1 MKHIELLSL
10 LCRHKKFLDEA
21 YKQKRLLF
29 VPSELVEVGLFSKV
43 GGYYY
48 LNDVYLNFVDTLL
61 ARADFSY
68 VAEDFDKELKKLLD
82 LKEDYKLSKNFYLKD
97 AIFSLLNR
105 IYQGMKNRDKKLLSL
120 IESLESDDV
129 SELDIL
135 IKEAKRILASI
146 EEIMQKNSQI
156 SKVFEEFEGFEE
168 FREFVGDGLVDIIK
182 LNQNIDLYLK
192 RLKEFISQSEK
203 KRKFNQKL
211 NKIALMILK
220 EDGRIDEFL
229 ASKRFVYKGKI
240 TPLVDTTYLNYQK
253 AREVIG
259 SIKKEKNIKK
269 VSIKKDLKEVIEL
282 INLKKLLA
290 RVRGSEDIFKAIVE
304 YVGKID
310 RELLNESIRIFV
322 YILNEYDKELIYTD
336 EFNEFNV
343 RVVRWRV

>member
-10 LCRHKKFLDEA
+10 LCKNKKLLDEA

-29 VPSELVEVGLFSKV
+29 VPSELVEIGLFSKV

-68 VAEDFDKELKKLLD
+68 VAEDFDKELKKLLE
-82 LKEDYKLSKNFYLKD
+82 LKEDYRVSKNIYLKD

-120 IESLESDDV
+120 IENLEGDDV
-129 SELDIL
+129 SELDVL
-135 IKEAKRILASI
+135 IKEAKRILTSI

-156 SKVFEEFEGFEE
+156 SKVFEEFEKFDE
-168 FREFVGDGLVDIIK
+168 FGEFVGDALVDVIK

-192 RLKEFISQSEK
+192 RIKEFISQSEK

-211 NKIALMILK
+211 NKVALMILK
-220 EDGRIDEFL
+220 EDKRIDEFL

-240 TPLVDTTYLNYQK
+240 SPLVDTTYLNYQRAK
-253 AREVIG
+253 EIIG
-259 SIKKEKNIKK
+259 SVKKEKSVKK
-269 VSIKKDLKEVIEL
+269 ISVKKDLKEVVEL
-282 INLKKLLA
+282 INLKELLD
-290 RVRGSEDIFKAIVE
+290 RVKGSEDIFKTIIE
-304 YVGKID
+304 YIGKVD
-310 RELLNESIRIFV
+310 RELLNESVRVFV